1 MHPVLLID
9 EILRIVLDNI
19 DSDSNRSSALK
30 TFYRIATV
38 CRAWKDPALDYLWES
53 LASVDPL
60 LALLPNHV
68 SEHPR
73 YLSGMSDDAMLQDA
87 LMHGPVPSDALS
99 LFHAYASRVRNV
111 GQNSC
116 SLPKL
121 CPCFVDATSS
131 ANTLLPSLRSVR
143 LVLKDAASQQFPL
156 TLYLSRNLQNISVDV
171 GFRSSK
177 EPLGQHEALRAYLDA
192 VARVASHLRH
202 LRLRGHLSD
211 RVINSVASM
220 RDLRSLCLCGG
231 SHLMP
236 RTLASIAGFP
246 NLEDLRVQ
254 LDYLNM
260 AELAEALDSA
270 SSNTTLFPSLRKL
283 RIRASPAA
291 AEAFFAHLPAGKLC
305 TLYLES
311 DLKPRS
317 VDSWTPALAILAERT
332 HASLTDLSFEVLT
345 SFCEAF
351 DHAVFP
357 PKLHLTL
364 STLTPLARLVHLRR
378 FVLDS
383 SVPPDLGDADLASVA
398 CWWPEIEELSLWS
411 RPVEVFDFP
420 AYFTTLPRA
429 TPACL
434 ATFAT
439 QCPRLRRLGLPMD
452 VAVLPPPAHPP
463 QAVPSHPTLVH
474 LTIGCVR
481 MGKTIEPAGV
491 AECLYRAFPALDEI
505 EFDCGDDTSWTDVL
519 ECFFALASRMLPV

>member
-1 MHPVLLID
+1 MHPVLLLD

-60 LALLPNHV
+60 LALLPNH
-68 SEHPR
+68 
-73 YLSGMSDDAMLQDA
+73 DA
-87 LMHGPVPSDALS
+87 LMHGPVPSDALA

-111 GQNSC
+111 GQTSC

-121 CPCFVDATSS
+121 CPYIVDATSS

-143 LVLKDAASQQFPL
+143 LVLKDATSQQSPL
-156 TLYLSRNLQNISVDV
+156 TLYLSRNLQSISVDV
-171 GFRSSK
+171 GFRSNK
-177 EPLGQHEALRAYLDA
+177 ESLGQHEALRAYLDA

-202 LRLRGHLSD
+202 LRLRGHLPD

-231 SHLMP
+231 SRLMP

-254 LDYLNM
+254 LDYLNI
-260 AELAEALDSA
+260 ADLAEALDSA

-283 RIRASPAA
+283 RICASPAA
-291 AEAFFAHLPAGKLC
+291 AEAFFPHLPAGKLR

-317 VDSWTPALAILAERT
+317 VDSWTPALAVLAERT

-351 DHAVFP
+351 DHAAFP
-357 PKLHLTL
+357 QLHLTL
-364 STLTPLARLVHLRR
+364 STLTPLARLTHLRR
-378 FVLDS
+378 FVLDT

-398 CWWPEIEELSLWS
+398 CWWSEIEELSLWS

-434 ATFAT
+434 AALAT

-463 QAVPSHPTLVH
+463 QAVPSHPMLVH

-481 MGKTIEPAGV
+481 MGKTIDPPGV
-491 AECLYRAFPALDEI
+491 AECIYRAFPALDEI

-519 ECFFALASRMLPV
+519 ECYSTLASRILPI

>member
-1 MHPVLLID
+1 MHPVLLLD
-9 EILRIVLDNI
+9 EVLRIVLDNI
-19 DSDSNRSSALK
+19 DNDFNRSSVLK

-38 CRAWKDPALDYLWES
+38 CRAWKDPALDYLWAS

-60 LALLPNHV
+60 LALLPKH
-68 SEHPR
+68 
-73 YLSGMSDDAMLQDA
+73 DA
-87 LMHGPVPSDALS
+87 LLHGPISPDALA
-99 LFHAYASRVRNV
+99 LFHAYASRVRHV
-111 GQNSC
+111 GQNSY
-116 SLPKL
+116 SLSKLKL
-121 CPCFVDATSS
+121 CSCIVDATSS

-143 LVLKDAASQQFPL
+143 LVLKDATSQQSPL
-156 TLYLSRNLQNISVDV
+156 TLYLSRNLRSVDVDV

-177 EPLGQHEALRAYLDA
+177 KSLGQHEALRAYLDA
-192 VARVASHLRH
+192 VAHISSHLRH
-202 LRLRGHLSD
+202 LRLRGQLPD

-220 RDLRSLCLCGG
+220 RDLRSLYLCGG

-254 LDYLNM
+254 LDCINT
-260 AELAEALDSA
+260 ADLAEALDSA
-270 SSNTTLFPSLRKL
+270 SSNTTLFPSLRNL
-283 RIRASPAA
+283 RIRTSPAA
-291 AEAFFAHLPAGKLC
+291 AEAYFTHLPAGKLR

-317 VDSWTPALAILAERT
+317 IDSWTPTLAVLAERT
-332 HASLTDLSFEVLT
+332 HASLTDMSFEVLT

-351 DHAVFP
+351 DHVAFP

-364 STLTPLARLVHLRR
+364 DTLAPLARLIHLRR
-378 FVLDS
+378 FVLEA
-383 SVPPDLGDADLASVA
+383 SVPPDLGDADLASVS

-420 AYFTTLPRA
+420 AYFTTQPRA
-429 TPACL
+429 TPASL
-434 ATFAT
+434 ATLAA

-463 QAVPSHPTLVH
+463 QTIPSHATLVQ

-481 MGKTIEPAGV
+481 VGKTIDPTGV
-491 AECLYRAFPALDEI
+491 AECIYRAFPALEEI

-519 ECFFALASRMLPV
+519 EYYSALASRRLPP

>member
-38 CRAWKDPALDYLWES
+38 CRAWKDPALDYLWAS

-60 LALLPNHV
+60 LALLPGHV
-68 SEHPR
+68 SEHPQ
-73 YLSGMSDDAMLQDA
+73 YLIDMSDGPMPQDV
-87 LMHGPVPSDALS
+87 LTHEPLPSNPLA

-111 GQNSC
+111 GPNSY

-121 CPCFVDATSS
+121 CPCIVDATNS
-131 ANTLLPSLRSVR
+131 ASTLLPSLRSVR
-143 LVLKDAASQQFPL
+143 LVLKDAASQQFPP
-156 TLYLSRNLQNISVDV
+156 TLYLSRNLQSISVDV

-177 EPLGQHEALRAYLDA
+177 ESLLGQHEALRAYLDA
-192 VARVASHLRH
+192 AARNASQLIH
-202 LRLRGHLSD
+202 LRLRGHLPD

-220 RDLRSLCLCGG
+220 RNLRSFHLCGG

-236 RTLASIAGFP
+236 RTLVSIAGLP
-246 NLEDLRVQ
+246 NLEYLRVQ
-254 LDYLNM
+254 LDCINIADM
-260 AELAEALDSA
+260 VEALDSA
-270 SSNTTLFPSLRKL
+270 NSNTALFPALRNL
-283 RIRASPAA
+283 RVRASPAA
-291 AEAFFAHLPAGKLC
+291 AEALFAHFPSGKLR

-317 VDSWTPALAILAERT
+317 VDSWVPALAVLAERT
-332 HASLTDLSFEVLT
+332 HTSLTDLSFEVLT

-351 DHAVFP
+351 AFP

-364 STLTPLARLVHLRR
+364 ATLTPLARLTHLRR
-378 FVLDS
+378 FVLDT
-383 SVPPDLGDADLASVA
+383 SVPPDLCDTDLASVA

-411 RPVEVFDFP
+411 HPVEVFDFP
-420 AYFTTLPRA
+420 AYFTTQPRA
-429 TPACL
+429 TPASL
-434 ATFAT
+434 VTFAT
-439 QCPRLRRLGLPMD
+439 QCSRLRRLGLPMD

-481 MGKTIEPAGV
+481 MGKTIDPTGV
-491 AECLYRAFPALDEI
+491 AECIYRAFPALDEI

-519 ECFFALASRMLPV
+519 ERYSALAPRILPA